1 MRERNSNVIPSLPHQ
16 KARGRCCLL
25 SPRPLLFGLLLGLTA
40 CTSMVPRQKLPAYL
54 TGPGF
59 GDPVK
64 VVSVPLPAIATDPNA
79 GMTVGGLTAFLLHN
93 SNNEVSTLLAPQVNY
108 NRNFGVTASV
118 YGEFHPLSTRSYEIN
133 LSQSAKI
140 NYDYEFKVRD
150 RTREDGKLELTS
162 SLFAFA
168 DGSARFFGFEA
179 RSPRQRETNYTD
191 QEAGLDLS
199 AGFDLG
205 RDFQLVVG
213 ERLRDVNILRGAVSG
228 IPFIRDAFRLARVP
242 GINGFTAHAQRLLL
256 IYSTLDSP
264 DMPTSGIYAK
274 VMVEDSS
281 RFLGSSANYQ
291 HYEGE
296 IKGYLPLDDNR
307 YISVARL
314 AYNQTAGSRVP
325 FLEQSTL
332 GGEDTLRGYGDN
344 RFVDNCS
351 LLLNLEE
358 RIRLFR
364 WEVFHVTA
372 DWEIAPFVDLGSIM
386 SSLRNARAG
395 NFEFNPGLGLRAV
408 IRPNIVGRIDVGFG
422 RDGTAM
428 FVGLGYPF

>member
-54 TGPGF
+54 MGPGF

-168 DGSARFFGFEA
+168 DGSARFFGLRPA
-179 RSPRQRETNYTD
+179 RRANEKPITPTRKPASTCPPALT
-191 QEAGLDLS
+191 S
-199 AGFDLG
+199 AGTSNWWSENG
-205 RDFQLVVG
+205 
-213 ERLRDVNILRGAVSG
+213 SG
-228 IPFIRDAFRLARVP
+228 
-242 GINGFTAHAQRLLL
+242 
-256 IYSTLDSP
+256 
-264 DMPTSGIYAK
+264 M
-274 VMVEDSS
+274 
-281 RFLGSSANYQ
+281 
-291 HYEGE
+291 
-296 IKGYLPLDDNR
+296 
-307 YISVARL
+307 
-314 AYNQTAGSRVP
+314 
-325 FLEQSTL
+325 
-332 GGEDTLRGYGDN
+332 
-344 RFVDNCS
+344 
-351 LLLNLEE
+351 
-358 RIRLFR
+358 
-364 WEVFHVTA
+364 
-372 DWEIAPFVDLGSIM
+372 
-386 SSLRNARAG
+386 
-395 NFEFNPGLGLRAV
+395 
-408 IRPNIVGRIDVGFG
+408 
-422 RDGTAM
+422 
-428 FVGLGYPF
+428 